1 MSSLTDCEKRCF
13 ERLFEMKETDKVF
26 DYTDQNYNILFK
38 NHNIDINDNKYLT
51 YGSSQA
57 QRMRVFW
64 DIEDDKIVADVLSE
78 ILNSCE
84 SDFDDR
90 HSEPDIGL
98 MIYGDPEDHVYC
110 SQEQETYL
118 RRLKE
123 CKDIVNRLYGNK
135 ILSAKILINY
145 ADSHS
150 FESLLDQINQ
160 LYNTVESNPKL
171 AIGTAK
177 ELLETI
183 CKTILE
189 HYNIQ
194 SQKENLPELV
204 KRVSK
209 KLSLL
214 PENISDDKK
223 GSDAIRRVLNSLAQ
237 VTQGVA
243 ELRNLYGTGHGRSSH
258 RQSGIQPRHARLVV
272 NSVITVVTFWIET
285 FDERQKSE
293 T

>member
-1 MSSLTDCEKRCF
+1 MSSLTDREKRCF
-13 ERLFEMKETDKVF
+13 ERLFKMEETDKVF

-38 NHNIDINDNKYLT
+38 NHNIDINDEKYLT
-51 YGSSQA
+51 DGSSQT
-57 QRMRVFW
+57 QRMRIFW

-90 HSEPDIGL
+90 HSEPDIDL
-98 MIYGDPEDHVYC
+98 MMYGEPEDHVYY
-110 SQEQETYL
+110 SQEKETYL

-135 ILSAKILINY
+135 ILSAKILIDY
-145 ADSHS
+145 AGSHN
-150 FESLLDQINQ
+150 FKSLLDEINQ
-160 LYNTVESNPKL
+160 LDNTVESNPKL

-177 ELLETI
+177 ELLETV
-183 CKTILE
+183 CRTILE
-189 HYNIQ
+189 DYNIQ
-194 SQKENLPELV
+194 PQKESLLKLV

-209 KLSLL
+209 ELGLL
-214 PENISDDKK
+214 PEDISDDKK
-223 GSDAIRRVLNSLAQ
+223 GSDAIRRILSSLAQ

-243 ELRNLYGTGHGRSSH
+243 ELRNLYGTGHGYSAH
-258 RQSGIQPRHARLVV
+258 RQSGIQSRHARLVV

-285 FDERQKSE
+285 LDERQKSK